1 MPVTYIPSPGERLL
15 DAAVGLLQV
24 SPEAA
29 VAARREIEQI
39 VKRFADSLKEAGASP
54 GIAEARQALSDMADE
69 AEALGQRFR
78 QNMDKLVF
86 GAPNFNMADLP
97 EAEAAKRQEIASLK
111 DIVWSEAAQL
121 DEIADRLRQ
130 RRDQWAGKHT
140 GELHAYEMAFG
151 NPKKQLAVDAAR
163 LFFQHR
169 PVDLH
174 AGRKGDFYLLVEY
187 LFELGSEHVPEG
199 DELLRHVQEAVA
211 AIQAAQAEQ

>member
-24 SPEAA
+24 SPEAS

-69 AEALGQRFR
+69 AEALSQRFR

-86 GAPNFNMADLP
+86 GAPTFNIADLP
-97 EAEAAKRQEIASLK
+97 ELKAAKRQEIASLK
-111 DIVWSEAAQL
+111 EVVWAEAAHL
-121 DEIADRLRQ
+121 DEIAVRLRQ

-169 PVDLH
+169 PIDLH
-174 AGRKGDFYLLVEY
+174 AGRKGDFYQLVEY
-187 LFELGSEHVPEG
+187 LFELGSGHEPEG

>member
-15 DAAVGLLQV
+15 DAAVGLLRV

-39 VKRFADSLKEAGASP
+39 VKRFADSLKEAKASP
-54 GIAEARQALSDMADE
+54 HIADARQALSNMTDE
-69 AEALGQRFR
+69 AEALSQHFR

-86 GAPNFNMADLP
+86 GAATFNMADLP
-97 EAEAAKRQEIASLK
+97 ELEAAKRQEIASLK
-111 DIVWSEAAQL
+111 DIVWSEAAHL
-121 DEIADRLRQ
+121 AEIAVRLRQ

-169 PVDLH
+169 PADLR
-174 AGRKGDFYLLVEY
+174 AGRKGDCYQLVEY
-187 LFELGSEHVPEG
+187 LFDLGSGHEPEG
-199 DELLRHVQEAVA
+199 DELLRHLREAVK
-211 AIQAAQAEQ
+211 AIKAAQAEQ

>member
-54 GIAEARQALSDMADE
+54 GIAEARQALSDMTDE
-69 AEALGQRFR
+69 AEALSQHFR

-86 GAPNFNMADLP
+86 GAATFNMADLP
-97 EAEAAKRQEIASLK
+97 ELEAAKRQEIASLK
-111 DIVWSEAAQL
+111 DIVWSGAAHL
-121 DEIADRLRQ
+121 DEIAVRLRQ

-163 LFFQHR
+163 LFSQHR
-169 PVDLH
+169 PAGLH
-174 AGRKGDFYLLVEY
+174 AGRKGDFYQLVEY
-187 LFELGSEHVPEG
+187 LFELGSGHAPEG

-211 AIQAAQAEQ
+211 AIQAAQAE